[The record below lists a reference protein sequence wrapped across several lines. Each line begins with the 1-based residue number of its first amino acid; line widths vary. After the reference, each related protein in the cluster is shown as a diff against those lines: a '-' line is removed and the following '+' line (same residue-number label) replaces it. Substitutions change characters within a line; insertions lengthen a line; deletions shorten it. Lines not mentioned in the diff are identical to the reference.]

1 MDKTERRTIYISPVT
16 RIEGHAK
23 ISIQLDEQG
32 NVEDALFHVNEFR
45 GFEKFCEGRMYTEM
59 PTITPRICGICP
71 TSHTLA
77 SVKACEMIQGI
88 QPTYT
93 ANLLR
98 RLMHIG
104 QNLSSHA
111 LSFFHLSAPD
121 FLLGY
126 DSDPVK
132 RNILGIAEKYPDI
145 ALRGIRLRKFGQE
158 LSERITGKKIHIM
171 GIVPGGMA
179 YPLTEENRLAL
190 LQWIP
195 EAIETVKKGIDIIKT
210 FHEENREMVNSFA
223 TSPTLYLGTV
233 GPNGEHELYDGKLR
247 FMDADGTILADQI
260 NPAKYLDYIAE
271 RSVNWSY
278 LKYPYYKPFGFD
290 KGFYRVGPLARLN
303 VATKMKTPLAQE
315 EFEIFKAMND
325 GKPVHG
331 TFYFHYT
338 RLIEALSDIEVAEKI
353 LNDPEVTSLHIQHH
367 GQWNYAEGIG
377 SSEAPRGTLFHHYK
391 TDPTGKLLNVNLL
404 IATGQNNPSMNRS
417 VLEVA
422 KQYVKGNDIKEG
434 MLNRVESTIRCYD
447 PCLSC
452 STHAIGKMPMLIK
465 VFDAGGNKIKS
476 VERNG

>member
-1 MDKTERRTIYISPVT
+1 MVNQDKRTILISPVT

-23 ISIQLDEQG
+23 ITIELNNSGE
-32 NVEDALFHVNEFR
+32 VENALFHVNEFR

-111 LSFFHLSAPD
+111 LSFFHLSSPD

-126 DSDPVK
+126 DSDPAK
-132 RNILGIAEKYPDI
+132 RNILGIAEKFPDI
-145 ALRGIRLRKFGQE
+145 AVRGIRLRKFGQE

-179 YPLTEENRLAL
+179 YPLTEENRKAL
-190 LQWIP
+190 LDWIP
-195 EAIETVKKGIDIIKT
+195 EAIETVQKGIEIIKH
-210 FHEENREMVNSFA
+210 FHDENAEMVETFA

-247 FMDADGTILADQI
+247 FMDADGTILHDQLS
-260 NPAKYLDYIAE
+260 PAKYLDYIAE
-271 RSVNWSY
+271 RSVNFSY
-278 LKYPYYKPFGFD
+278 LKFPYYKPFGFD

-303 VATKMKTPLAQE
+303 VASKMRTPLAQR
-315 EFEIFKAMND
+315 EFELFKAMNG

-338 RLIEALSDIEVAEKI
+338 RLIEALSDVEDAQRI
-353 LNDPEVTSLHIQHH
+353 LNDPQVTSLHIQHN
-367 GQWNYAEGIG
+367 GRWNYEEGIG

-391 TDPTGKLLNVNLL
+391 TDNTGKLVNVNLL

-417 VLEVA
+417 ITEVA
-422 KQYVKGNDIKEG
+422 KQYVKGNDLKEG

-452 STHAIGKMPMLIK
+452 STHAMGQMPMIIEVKDAAGDLIK
-465 VFDAGGNKIKS
+465 RI
-476 VERNG
+476 ERN

>member
-1 MDKTERRTIYISPVT
+1 MDKRKIFISPVT
-16 RIEGHAK
+16 RIEGHAN
-23 ISIQLDEQG
+23 ITIEMDDSG
-32 NVEDALFHVNEFR
+32 HVSDALFHVNEFR

-126 DSDPVK
+126 DSDPAT
-132 RNILGIAEKYPDI
+132 RNIIGIAEKYPDI
-145 ALRGIRLRKFGQE
+145 AVRGIRLRKFGQE

-179 YPLTEENRLAL
+179 YPLTEENRKAL
-190 LQWIP
+190 LEWIP
-195 EAIETVKKGIDIIKT
+195 EAIATVQAGIAIIKS
-210 FHEENREMVNSFA
+210 FQDENEAMVNSFA

-233 GPNGEHELYDGKLR
+233 GPNGEHELYDGRLR
-247 FMDADGTILADQI
+247 FMDADGTILQDQLS
-260 NPAKYLDYIAE
+260 PEKYLDFIAE
-271 RSVNWSY
+271 RSVHWSY
-278 LKYPYYKPFGFD
+278 LKYPYYKPYGFD

-303 VATKMKTPLAQE
+303 VCSKMRTPLAQA
-315 EFEIFKAMND
+315 EFEQFKKMSG

-331 TFYFHYT
+331 TFYYHYT
-338 RLIEALSDIEVAEKI
+338 RLIEALSDVEDAERI
-353 LNDPEVTSLHIQHH
+353 LNDPQVTSQHIQHH
-367 GQWNYAEGIG
+367 GRWNYEEGIG

-391 TDPTGKLLNVNLL
+391 TDETGKLKMVNLL

-422 KQYVKGNDIKEG
+422 RQYVKGDDIKEG

-452 STHAIGKMPMLIK
+452 STHAIGKMPMVIEVKDKRGALLK
-465 VFDAGGNKIKS
+465 RL
-476 VERNG
+476 ERN

>member
-1 MDKTERRTIYISPVT
+1 MDKRRIFISPVT
-16 RIEGHAK
+16 RIEGHAN
-23 ISIQLDEQG
+23 ITIELDDNG
-32 NVEDALFHVNEFR
+32 NVSDALFHVNEFR

-111 LSFFHLSAPD
+111 LSFFHLSSPD

-126 DSDPVK
+126 DSDPAK
-132 RNILGIAEKYPDI
+132 RNILGIAEKYPDV

-179 YPLTEENRLAL
+179 YPLTEDNRQAL
-190 LQWIP
+190 LAWIP
-195 EAIETVKKGIDIIKT
+195 EAIETVQIGISIIKT
-210 FHEENREMVNSFA
+210 FQEENSEMVESFA

-233 GPNGEHELYDGKLR
+233 GPDGEHELYDGKLR
-247 FMDADGTILADQI
+247 FMDADGTILQDQLS
-260 NPAKYLDYIAE
+260 PQRYLEFIAE

-303 VATKMKTPLAQE
+303 VCSKMRTPLAQK
-315 EFEIFKAMND
+315 EFELFKQLNG
-325 GKPVHG
+325 GKPVHSA
-331 TFYFHYT
+331 FYYHYT
-338 RLIEALSDIEVAEKI
+338 RLIEALSDVEDAERI
-353 LNDPEVTSLHIQHH
+353 LNDPQVTSLHIQHH
-367 GQWNYAEGIG
+367 GRWNYEEGIG

-391 TDPTGKLLNVNLL
+391 TDETGKLLKVNLL

-422 KQYVKGNDIKEG
+422 KQYVKGDDIKEG

-452 STHAIGKMPMLIK
+452 STHAIGQMPMVIEVKNKAGEVIK
-465 VFDAGGNKIKS
+465 RL
-476 VERNG
+476 ERF

>member
-1 MDKTERRTIYISPVT
+1 MDNRKILISPVT
-16 RIEGHAK
+16 RIEGHAN
-23 ISIQLDEQG
+23 ITIELDDEG
-32 NVEDALFHVNEFR
+32 NVSDALFHVNEFR

-126 DSDPVK
+126 DYDPSK
-132 RNILGIAEKYPDI
+132 RNIIGIAEKHPDI

-179 YPLTEENRLAL
+179 YPLTEENRKAL
-190 LQWIP
+190 LAWIP
-195 EAIETVKKGIDIIKT
+195 EAVQTVQMGIGIIKK
-210 FHEENREMVNSFA
+210 FHEENFEMVNSFA
-223 TSPTLYLGTV
+223 NSPTIYLGTV

-247 FMDADGTILADQI
+247 FIDAEGKILQDQLL
-260 NPAKYLDYIAE
+260 PQDYLNFIAE

-278 LKYPYYKPFGFD
+278 LKYPYYKPFGFE

-303 VATKMKTPLAQE
+303 VADKMKTALAQK
-315 EFEIFKAMND
+315 EFEHFKLINSD
-325 GKPVHG
+325 KPVHG
-331 TFYFHYT
+331 AFYFHYA
-338 RLIEALSDIEVAEKI
+338 RLIEALSDIEDAEKI
-353 LNDPEVTSLHIQHH
+353 LNDPQVTSLHIQHH
-367 GQWNYAEGIG
+367 GRWNYNEGIG

-391 TDPTGKLLNVNLL
+391 TDDTGKLTMVNLL

-422 KQYVKGNDIKEG
+422 KQYVKGTDIKEG
-434 MLNRVESTIRCYD
+434 MLNRVESAIRCYD

-452 STHAIGKMPMLIK
+452 STHAVGQMPMVIEVK
-465 VFDAGGNKIKS
+465 NKKGELLKKI
-476 VERNG
+476 ERF

>member
-1 MDKTERRTIYISPVT
+1 MDKRKIFISPVT
-16 RIEGHAK
+16 RIEGHAN
-23 ISIQLDEQG
+23 ITIEMDDNG
-32 NVEDALFHVNEFR
+32 NVSDALFHVNEFR

-126 DSDPVK
+126 DSDPAI
-132 RNILGIAEKYPDI
+132 RNIIGIAGKYPDI
-145 ALRGIRLRKFGQE
+145 AVRGIRLRKFGQE

-179 YPLTEENRLAL
+179 YPLTEENRKAL
-190 LQWIP
+190 LEWIP
-195 EAIETVKKGIDIIKT
+195 EAIATVQAGIGIIKK
-210 FHEENREMVNSFA
+210 FHEENEAMVNSFA

-247 FMDADGTILADQI
+247 FMDADGTILQDQLS
-260 NPAKYLDYIAE
+260 PEKYLEVIAE
-271 RSVNWSY
+271 RSVHWSY
-278 LKYPYYKPFGFD
+278 LKYPYYKPYGFD

-303 VATKMKTPLAQE
+303 VCTKMRTPLAQA
-315 EFEIFKAMND
+315 EFENFKKMSG

-331 TFYFHYT
+331 TFYYHYT
-338 RLIEALSDIEVAEKI
+338 RLIEALSDVEDAERI
-353 LNDPEVTSLHIQHH
+353 LNDPQVTSMHIQHH
-367 GQWNYAEGIG
+367 GRWNYEEGIG

-391 TDPTGKLLNVNLL
+391 TDETGKLKMVNLL

-422 KQYVKGNDIKEG
+422 RQYVKGNDIKEG

-452 STHAIGKMPMLIK
+452 STHAIGKMPMVIEVK
-465 VFDAGGNKIKS
+465 NKYGELLQRL
-476 VERNG
+476 ERN

>member
-1 MDKTERRTIYISPVT
+1 MVNQDKRKILISPVT

-23 ISIQLDEQG
+23 ITIELNDSGKVD
-32 NVEDALFHVNEFR
+32 NALFHVNEFR
-45 GFEKFCEGRMYTEM
+45 RFEKFCEGRMYTEM

-111 LSFFHLSAPD
+111 LSFFHLSSPD

-126 DSDPVK
+126 DSDPAK
-132 RNILGIAEKYPDI
+132 RNILGIAEKFPDI
-145 ALRGIRLRKFGQE
+145 AVRGIRLRKFGQE

-179 YPLTEENRLAL
+179 YPLTEDNRKAL
-190 LQWIP
+190 LHWIP
-195 EAIETVKKGIDIIKT
+195 EAIETVQKGIEIIKR
-210 FHEENREMVNSFA
+210 FHDENAEMVQSFA

-233 GPNGEHELYDGKLR
+233 GPNGEHELYDGKLH
-247 FMDADGTILADQI
+247 FMDADGTILHDQLS
-260 NPAKYLDYIAE
+260 PAKYLDYIAE
-271 RSVNWSY
+271 RSVNFSY
-278 LKYPYYKPFGFD
+278 LKFPYYKPFGFD

-303 VATKMKTPLAQE
+303 VASKMRTPLAQK
-315 EFEIFKAMND
+315 EFELFKAMNG

-338 RLIEALSDIEVAEKI
+338 RLIEALSDVEDAQHI
-353 LNDPEVTSLHIQHH
+353 LNDPQVTSLHIQYN
-367 GQWNYAEGIG
+367 GRWNYEEGIG

-391 TDPTGKLLNVNLL
+391 TDKTGKLVNVNLL

-417 VLEVA
+417 ITEVA
-422 KQYVKGNDIKEG
+422 KQYVNGNDLKEG

-452 STHAIGKMPMLIK
+452 STHAMGQMPMIIEVKDAAGELIK
-465 VFDAGGNKIKS
+465 RI
-476 VERNG
+476 ERN

>member
-1 MDKTERRTIYISPVT
+1 MVNQDKRTILISPVT

-23 ISIQLDEQG
+23 ITIELNDSG
-32 NVEDALFHVNEFR
+32 TVENALFHVNEFR

-111 LSFFHLSAPD
+111 LSFFHLSSPD

-126 DSDPVK
+126 DSDPAK
-132 RNILGIAEKYPDI
+132 RNILGIAEKFPDI
-145 ALRGIRLRKFGQE
+145 AVRGIRLRKFGQE

-179 YPLTEENRLAL
+179 YPLTEENRKAL
-190 LQWIP
+190 LNWIP
-195 EAIETVKKGIDIIKT
+195 EAIETVQKGIEIIKR
-210 FHEENREMVNSFA
+210 FHKEHAEMVETFA

-247 FMDADGTILADQI
+247 FMDADGTILQDQLS
-260 NPAKYLDYIAE
+260 PAKYLDYIAE
-271 RSVNWSY
+271 RSVNFSY
-278 LKYPYYKPFGFD
+278 LKFPYYKPFGFD

-303 VATKMKTPLAQE
+303 VASEMRTPLAQK
-315 EFEIFKAMND
+315 EFELFKAMNG

-338 RLIEALSDIEVAEKI
+338 RLIEALSDVEDAQRI
-353 LNDPEVTSLHIQHH
+353 LNDPLVTSLHIQHNSR
-367 GQWNYAEGIG
+367 WNYEEGIG

-391 TDPTGKLLNVNLL
+391 TDNTGKLVKVNLL

-417 VLEVA
+417 ITEVA
-422 KQYVKGNDIKEG
+422 KQYVNGNNLKEG

-452 STHAIGKMPMLIK
+452 STHAIGQMPMIIEVKDAAGELIK
-465 VFDAGGNKIKS
+465 RI
-476 VERNG
+476 ERN

>member
-1 MDKTERRTIYISPVT
+1 MVNQDKRTILISPVT

-23 ISIQLDEQG
+23 ITIELNDSGE
-32 NVEDALFHVNEFR
+32 VENALFHVNEFR

-111 LSFFHLSAPD
+111 LSFFHLSSPD

-126 DSDPVK
+126 DSDPAK
-132 RNILGIAEKYPDI
+132 RNILGIAEKFPDI
-145 ALRGIRLRKFGQE
+145 AVRGIRLRKFGQE

-179 YPLTEENRLAL
+179 YPLTEENRKAL
-190 LQWIP
+190 LDWIP
-195 EAIETVKKGIDIIKT
+195 EAIETVQKGIEIIKR
-210 FHEENREMVNSFA
+210 FHDENAEMVETFA

-247 FMDADGTILADQI
+247 FMDADGTILHDQLS
-260 NPAKYLDYIAE
+260 PAEYLTYIAE
-271 RSVNWSY
+271 RSVNFSY
-278 LKYPYYKPFGFD
+278 LKFPYYKPFGFD

-303 VATKMKTPLAQE
+303 VCSKMRTPLAQR
-315 EFEIFKAMND
+315 EFELFKLMNG

-338 RLIEALSDIEVAEKI
+338 RLIEALSDVEDAQRI
-353 LNDPEVTSLHIQHH
+353 LNDPQVTSHHIQHH
-367 GQWNYAEGIG
+367 GRWNYEEGIG

-391 TDPTGKLLNVNLL
+391 TDNTGKLVKVNLL

-417 VLEVA
+417 ITEVA
-422 KQYVKGNDIKEG
+422 KQYVKGNDLKEG

-452 STHAIGKMPMLIK
+452 STHAMGQMPMIIEVKDSAGELIK
-465 VFDAGGNKIKS
+465 RI
-476 VERNG
+476 ERN

>member
-1 MDKTERRTIYISPVT
+1 MANQDKRTILISPVT

-23 ISIQLDEQG
+23 ITIELNDSGEVD
-32 NVEDALFHVNEFR
+32 NALFHVNEFR

-111 LSFFHLSAPD
+111 LSFFHLSSPD

-126 DSDPVK
+126 DSDPAK
-132 RNILGIAEKYPDI
+132 RNILGIAEKFPDI
-145 ALRGIRLRKFGQE
+145 AVRGIRLRKFGQE

-179 YPLTEENRLAL
+179 YPLTEDNRKAL
-190 LQWIP
+190 LDWIP
-195 EAIETVKKGIDIIKT
+195 EAIETVQKGIEIIKR
-210 FHEENREMVNSFA
+210 FHEENAEMVQSFA

-247 FMDADGTILADQI
+247 FMDADGTILHDQLS
-260 NPAKYLDYIAE
+260 PAEYLTYIAE
-271 RSVNWSY
+271 RSVNFSY
-278 LKYPYYKPFGFD
+278 LKFPYYKPFGFD

-303 VATKMKTPLAQE
+303 VCSKMRTPLAQR
-315 EFEIFKAMND
+315 EFEIFKTMNG

-338 RLIEALSDIEVAEKI
+338 RLIEALSDVEDAQRI
-353 LNDPEVTSLHIQHH
+353 LNDPQVTSLHIQHH
-367 GQWNYAEGIG
+367 GRWNYEEGIG

-391 TDPTGKLLNVNLL
+391 TDSTGKLVNVNLL

-417 VLEVA
+417 ITEVA
-422 KQYVKGNDIKEG
+422 KQYVHGKDLKEG

-452 STHAIGKMPMLIK
+452 STHAMGQMPMIIEVKDAAGELIK
-465 VFDAGGNKIKS
+465 RI
-476 VERNG
+476 ERN

>member
-1 MDKTERRTIYISPVT
+1 MDKRKIFISPVT
-16 RIEGHAK
+16 RIEGHAN
-23 ISIQLDEQG
+23 ITIEMNDDG
-32 NVEDALFHVNEFR
+32 TVHDALFHVNEFR

-77 SVKACEMIQGI
+77 SVKACEKIQGI

-126 DSDPVK
+126 DSDPAK
-132 RNILGIAEKYPDI
+132 RNIIGIAEQYPDI

-158 LSERITGKKIHIM
+158 ISERITGKKIHIM

-179 YPLTEENRLAL
+179 FPLTEENRKAL
-190 LQWIP
+190 LAWIP
-195 EAIETVKKGIDIIKT
+195 EAIETVQLGINIIKK
-210 FHEENREMVNSFA
+210 FHEENGDMVESFA
-223 TSPTLYLGTV
+223 NSPTLYLGTV
-233 GPNGEHELYDGKLR
+233 GPGGEHELYDGKLR
-247 FMDADGTILADQI
+247 FMDGDGIILQDQLD
-260 NPAKYLDYIAE
+260 PSRYLDYIAE

-278 LKYPYYKPFGFD
+278 LKYPYYKPYGFD

-303 VATKMKTPLAQE
+303 VCSRMKTPLAQA
-315 EFEIFKAMND
+315 EFEKFRLMS
-325 GKPVHG
+325 GGRPVHG
-331 TFYFHYT
+331 TFYYHYT
-338 RLIEALSDIEVAEKI
+338 RLIEALSDVEDAERI
-353 LNDPEVTSLHIQHH
+353 LKDPEVTSLHIQHN
-367 GQWNYAEGIG
+367 GRWNYEEGIG

-391 TDPTGKLLNVNLL
+391 TDKTGKLVKVNLL

-422 KQYVKGNDIKEG
+422 RQYVKGNDVKEG

-452 STHAIGKMPMLIK
+452 STHALGQMPMIINIQDRQGNLIRT
-465 VFDAGGNKIKS
+465 I
-476 VERNG
+476 ERN

>member
-1 MDKTERRTIYISPVT
+1 MDKRKIFISPVT
-16 RIEGHAK
+16 RIEGHAN
-23 ISIQLDEQG
+23 ITIELDENG
-32 NVEDALFHVNEFR
+32 NVSDALFHVNEFR

-77 SVKACEMIQGI
+77 SVKACEMIMGV

-111 LSFFHLSAPD
+111 LSFFHLSSPD
-121 FLLGY
+121 FLFGY
-126 DSDPVK
+126 DSDPAK
-132 RNILGIAEKYPDI
+132 RNIIGIAQEFPDV
-145 ALRGIRLRKFGQE
+145 AVRGIRLRKFGQE

-179 YPLTEENRLAL
+179 FPLTEENRKAL
-190 LQWIP
+190 LHWIP
-195 EAIETVKKGIDIIKT
+195 EAKETVKIGINIIKK
-210 FHEENREMVNSFA
+210 FHEENAELVKTFA
-223 TSPTLYLGTV
+223 PSPTLYLGTV
-233 GPNGEHELYDGKLR
+233 GPGGEHELYDGKLR
-247 FMDADGTILADQI
+247 FMDPDGIILQDQVS
-260 NPAKYLDYIAE
+260 PKQYLDFIAE

-278 LKYPYYKPFGFD
+278 LKYPYYKPLGFD

-303 VATKMKTPLAQE
+303 VCSRMRTPLAQK
-315 EFEIFKAMND
+315 EFEKFKKIAG

-331 TFYFHYT
+331 TFYYHYT
-338 RLIEALSDIEVAEKI
+338 RLIEALSDVEDAERI
-353 LNDPEVTSLHIQHH
+353 LHDPEVTSLHIQHQ
-367 GQWNYAEGIG
+367 GRWNYDEGIG

-391 TDPTGKLLNVNLL
+391 TDETGKLLKVNLL

-422 KQYVKGNDIKEG
+422 RQYVKGDDIKEG

-452 STHAIGKMPMLIK
+452 STHAIGQMPMVIEVK
-465 VFDAGGNKIKS
+465 DKNGS
-476 VERNG
+476 VVKRLERG

>member
-1 MDKTERRTIYISPVT
+1 MDKRRILISPVT
-16 RIEGHAK
+16 RIEGHAN
-23 ISIQLDEQG
+23 ISIDLDEQG
-32 NVEDALFHVNEFR
+32 NVSGALFHVNEFR

-88 QPTYT
+88 QPTYA

-111 LSFFHLSAPD
+111 LSFFHLSSPD

-126 DSDPVK
+126 DSEPAR
-132 RNILGIAEKYPDI
+132 RNILGIAEKFPDI
-145 ALRGIRLRKFGQE
+145 AVKGIRLRKFGQE

-179 YPLTEENRLAL
+179 FPLTEDNRKAL
-190 LQWIP
+190 LEWIP
-195 EAIETVKKGIDIIKT
+195 EATQTVQLGIDIIKK
-210 FHEENREMVNSFA
+210 FHDENAEMVNSFA
-223 TSPTLYLGTV
+223 NSPTLYLGTV
-233 GPNGEHELYDGKLR
+233 GPDGEHELYDGKLR
-247 FMDADGTILADQI
+247 FVDEEGKILNDQVS
-260 NPAKYLDYIAE
+260 PEKYLDYIAE

-278 LKYPYYKPFGFD
+278 LKYPYYKPYGFD

-303 VATKMKTPLAQE
+303 VAGKMKTPLAQKEFE
-315 EFEIFKAMND
+315 EFKKINS

-331 TFYFHYT
+331 TFYFHYA
-338 RLIEALSDIEVAEKI
+338 RLIEALSDVEIAETI
-353 LNDPEVTSLHIQHH
+353 LNDAEVTSQHIQHH
-367 GQWNYAEGIG
+367 GRWNYNEGIG

-391 TDPTGKLLNVNLL
+391 TDDTGKLVNVNLL

-417 VLEVA
+417 IFEVA
-422 KQYVKGNDIKEG
+422 RQYVRGDDIEEG
-434 MLNRVESTIRCYD
+434 MLNRVESAIRCYD

-452 STHAIGKMPMLIK
+452 STHAIGKMPLIIEIKNNSGELIK
-465 VFDAGGNKIKS
+465 KIVRS
-476 VERNG
+476 

>member
-1 MDKTERRTIYISPVT
+1 MVNQDKRKILISPVT

-23 ISIQLDEQG
+23 ITIELNDSGKVD
-32 NVEDALFHVNEFR
+32 NALFHVNEFR

-111 LSFFHLSAPD
+111 LSFFHLSSPD

-126 DSDPVK
+126 DSDPAK
-132 RNILGIAEKYPDI
+132 RNILGIAEKFPDI
-145 ALRGIRLRKFGQE
+145 AVRGIRLRKFGQE

-179 YPLTEENRLAL
+179 YPLTEDNRKAL
-190 LQWIP
+190 LHWIP
-195 EAIETVKKGIDIIKT
+195 EAIETVQKGIEIIKR
-210 FHEENREMVNSFA
+210 FHDENAEMVQSFA

-247 FMDADGTILADQI
+247 FMDADGTILHDQLS
-260 NPAKYLDYIAE
+260 PAKYLDYIAE
-271 RSVNWSY
+271 RSVNFSY
-278 LKYPYYKPFGFD
+278 LKFPYYKPFGFD

-303 VATKMKTPLAQE
+303 VASKMRTPLAQK
-315 EFEIFKAMND
+315 EFELFKAMNG

-338 RLIEALSDIEVAEKI
+338 RLIEALSDVEDAQHI
-353 LNDPEVTSLHIQHH
+353 LNDPQVTSLHIQYN
-367 GQWNYAEGIG
+367 GRWNYEEGIG

-391 TDPTGKLLNVNLL
+391 TDKTGKLVNVNLL

-417 VLEVA
+417 ITEVA
-422 KQYVKGNDIKEG
+422 KQYVNGNDLKEG

-452 STHAIGKMPMLIK
+452 STHAMGQMPMIIEVKDAAGELIK
-465 VFDAGGNKIKS
+465 RI
-476 VERNG
+476 ERN